1 MRDFL
6 NLIAFTVIKKYD
18 KSGVIPI
25 SALFDPIYHVAC
37 RKVLW
42 NATF

>member
-1 MRDFL
+1 M
-6 NLIAFTVIKKYD
+6 ISSYV
-18 KSGVIPI
+18 KSSDIQI

-37 RKVLW
+37 QTVLW